1 MKRRQ
6 LKEQHTL
13 WRRLNNRFRLTVLDE
28 ETLEEVASFQLTKR
42 NVYIGICT
50 LIVVLILFTGVLLA
64 TTPLKYYIPGY
75 GDLAQRR
82 EYIKMN
88 MKIDSLEML
97 VNAQRKYLNNI
108 QGVLN
113 GKISPEDTT
122 LLKIPLTDTLT
133 Y

>member
-108 QGVLN
+108 QEVLN
-113 GKISPEDTT
+113 GKISLEDTT